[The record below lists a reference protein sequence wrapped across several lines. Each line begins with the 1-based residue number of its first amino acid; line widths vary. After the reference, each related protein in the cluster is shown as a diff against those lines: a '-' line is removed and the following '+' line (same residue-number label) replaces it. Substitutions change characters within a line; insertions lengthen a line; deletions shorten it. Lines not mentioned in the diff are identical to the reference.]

1 MNAEVIDTL
10 NRLLAIEH
18 RSLPMYLA
26 DADPWVAREHEPL
39 LRALQNTVA
48 DQRAYSQRIAELIL
62 DRGGLLEPGEYP
74 MEFTDLHFLSL
85 DYLMG
90 RLLESQRQAV
100 AEIEQCVRR
109 LQADPQALALAQEV
123 LGSQRAH
130 LEMFEACLR
139 TTAAP
144 K

>member
-1 MNAEVIDTL
+1 MNAQVIDAL
-10 NRLLAIEH
+10 NRLLAIEY

-39 LRALQNTVA
+39 LRALENTVA

-62 DRGGLLEPGEYP
+62 DRGGLLDPGEYP
-74 MEFTDLHFLSL
+74 MEFTNLHFLSL

-90 RLLESQRQAV
+90 RLLDYQRQAI
-100 AEIEQCVRR
+100 ADIEQCVAR
-109 LQADPQALALAQEV
+109 LQSDPPALALAQEV

-130 LEMFEACLR
+130 LEMFEDCLKS
-139 TTAAP
+139 AAAL
-144 K
+144 